1 MVRFCIC
8 LSQADVILGQ
18 SPVVG
23 IRSQGPGHFHM
34 DVLLHRKPYTVL
46 FHEIFRA
53 AGESL
58 DTDIKRKRS
67 QETQIV
73 DKTACAS

>member
-1 MVRFCIC
+1 MC
-8 LSQADVILGQ
+8 QADVIVGQ

-23 IRSQGPGHFHM
+23 IRNQGPGHFHT
-34 DVLLHRKPYTVL
+34 DAFLHRKPSTVL

-58 DTDIKRKRS
+58 ETDTKRKRS

-73 DKTACAS
+73 EKTVCAS